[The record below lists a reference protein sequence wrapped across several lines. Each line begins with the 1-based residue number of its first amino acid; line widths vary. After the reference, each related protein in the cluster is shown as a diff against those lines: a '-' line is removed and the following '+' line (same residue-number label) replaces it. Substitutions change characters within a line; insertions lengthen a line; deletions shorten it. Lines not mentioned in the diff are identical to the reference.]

1 MADAG
6 QGDHEHDQE
15 DETTPGYKPP
25 AEKPLDQILQ
35 LDQDDESLKKYKEQL
50 LGGTNVAGLE
60 VFPEDP
66 RHVIVIKCALL
77 VDGRPDIEMDLAP
90 ESVKELKKKTFL
102 LKEGCSYRMCVY
114 FYVQR
119 DIVTGLRFT
128 QKSFRKGIQVDKMN
142 HMVGSYGPK
151 KELQSYTTPPEE
163 VPSGM
168 LARGHY
174 TNKSLFTDDDKNEHL
189 KWEWNLEIKK
199 DWKD

>member
-1 MADAG
+1 MYL
-6 QGDHEHDQE
+6 H
-15 DETTPGYKPP
+15 T
-25 AEKPLDQILQ
+25 I
-35 LDQDDESLKKYKEQL
+35 DD
-50 LGGTNVAGLE
+50 
-60 VFPEDP
+60 
-66 RHVIVIKCALL
+66 IK
-77 VDGRPDIEMDLAP
+77 I
-90 ESVKELKKKTFL
+90 K
-102 LKEGCSYRMCVY
+102 
-114 FYVQR
+114 
-119 DIVTGLRFT
+119 DIVQQDIQFYRVSLIIL
-128 QKSFRKGIQVDKMN
+128 KSFDLPFHSFNQSYKILRPPTPFMLFCMMYVLSLFFVFLVDKMN

>member
-6 QGDHEHDQE
+6 RDDHEDHD
-15 DETTPGYKPP
+15 DVTPGYKPP
-25 AEKPLDQILQ
+25 AEKPLTQILQ
-35 LDQDDESLKKYKEQL
+35 QDDDDESLKKYKQQL
-50 LGGTNVAGLE
+50 LGGTDVAGLE

-66 RHVIVIKCALL
+66 RRVIVMKCALL
-77 VDGRPDIEMDLAP
+77 VEGRPDIVMDLAP
-90 ESVKELKKKTFL
+90 GNLEKLKKETFV
-102 LKEGCSYRMCVY
+102 LKEGCSYRMQVF

-119 DIVTGLRFT
+119 EIVTGLRFN
-128 QKSFRKGIQVDKMN
+128 QKSYRKGIQVDKMN

-151 KELQSYTTPPEE
+151 KELQSYTTPPED

-168 LARGHY
+168 IARGHY

-189 KWEWNLEIKK
+189 KWEWSLEIKK